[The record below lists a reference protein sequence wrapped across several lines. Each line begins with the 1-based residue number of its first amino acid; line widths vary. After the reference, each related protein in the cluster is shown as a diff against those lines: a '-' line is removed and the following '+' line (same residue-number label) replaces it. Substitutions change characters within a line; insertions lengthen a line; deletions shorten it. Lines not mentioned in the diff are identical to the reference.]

1 MGLYKQKIF
10 SGTSNL
16 KLAEEIAYLANNKLG
31 DLSIEKFS
39 DGELW
44 VKYGENLRGNDVYIV
59 QSTNSPGDNT
69 IELALLIDAAKR
81 ASAAS
86 ISVVIPYLG
95 YARQDRKDEPRVP
108 ISAKV
113 MIDIIAAA
121 GADRIITMD
130 LHSTQIQGFSS
141 IPIDNLYGSLVL
153 LSLIHI

>member
-16 KLAEEIAYLANNKLG
+16 KLAEEIANLANNRLG
-31 DLSIEKFS
+31 DLSIQKFS

-44 VKYGENLRGNDVYIV
+44 VKYGENLRGNDVYII

-113 MIDIIAAA
+113 MIAVSYTHLTLPTIY
-121 GADRIITMD
+121 
-130 LHSTQIQGFSS
+130 S
-141 IPIDNLYGSLVL
+141 V
-153 LSLIHI
+153 

>member
-16 KLAEEIAYLANNKLG
+16 KLAEEIANLANNRLG
-31 DLSIEKFS
+31 DLSIKKFS

-44 VKYGENLRGNDVYIV
+44 VKYGENLRGNDIYII
-59 QSTNSPGDNT
+59 QSTNPPGDNM

-86 ISVVIPYLG
+86 ISVVIPYFG

-113 MIDIIAAA
+113 MIDIIATA
-121 GADRIITMD
+121 GSDRIITMD
-130 LHSTQIQGFSS
+130 LHSTQIQGF
-141 IPIDNLYGSLVL
+141 
-153 LSLIHI
+153 